1 MKQNNIRPLALVTGG
16 ASGMG
21 LATVARLAQDGFA
34 VVMVDRDA
42 KLAEAE
48 QALSKLAEQHARIS
62 SL

>member
-1 MKQNNIRPLALVTGG
+1 KERT
-16 ASGMG
+16 
-21 LATVARLAQDGFA
+21 
-34 VVMVDRDA
+34 